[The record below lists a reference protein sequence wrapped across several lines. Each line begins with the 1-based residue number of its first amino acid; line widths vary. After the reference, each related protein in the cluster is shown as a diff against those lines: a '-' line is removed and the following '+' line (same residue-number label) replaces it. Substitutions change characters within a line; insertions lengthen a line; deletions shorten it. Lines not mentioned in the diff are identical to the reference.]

1 MSSTHRALVWI
12 AALAVLFEL
21 AKPLRALAN
30 RIERGDPA
38 AEAEANQPES
48 IGRRDLLQELAGV
61 LGLRIETEPVKPDAG
76 GNGNPGAGDA
86 EIQAQI
92 EARLAAKAAKNF
104 QEADRIRDAL
114 KAQGIELIDKPGGL
128 TDWLR
133 S

>member
-1 MSSTHRALVWI
+1 M
-12 AALAVLFEL
+12 LFEL

-38 AEAEANQPES
+38 AAVEAGEPELV
-48 IGRRDLLQELAGV
+48 GRRELLQELAGV
-61 LGLRIETEPVKPDAG
+61 LGLKIETEPAKPAVG
-76 GNGNPGAGDA
+76 AKGNAAADGA

-114 KAQGIELIDKPGGL
+114 KAQGIELIDKSGGL
-128 TDWLR
+128 TDWIR
-133 S
+133 G